1 MATARPVVSVYKSDD
16 PSAKS
21 GSLPMPHVLT
31 TPLRPDLVR
40 YVHTNVS
47 KNKRQAYAVYAKA
60 GYETAA
66 ESWGTGRAVARIP
79 RVPGGGTH
87 RSGQA
92 AFGNMC
98 RGGGMFCPT
107 KTWRRWHR
115 RVNVTQKRHAVVTA
129 LAASSLPPLV
139 MARGH
144 RIGEVSELPLVVSDG
159 AESCQKTKQAIE
171 MLKGLGCD
179 EELKKVNDSK
189 KVRSGKG
196 KMRNRRYTM
205 RRGPLVVYNEDSG
218 IVRAARN
225 IPGVETTSV
234 DALNLLQV
242 APGGNFGRFII
253 WTEGAFKKL
262 NQIYG
267 SFKGGSSKKG
277 YHLPRAMMENADVA
291 RIINSNEVQSVLKP
305 KLEAPKK
312 YGAKK
317 NGLKNKLVMARLNP
331 GSLKRKL
338 AAAKGHKEGTKQSEL
353 VQKKKKACTAASK
366 KHNKQHKTGDATFYK
381 TLMKA
386 FESKAAA
393 KKDEADGEGEAD
405 EQ

>member
-1 MATARPVVSVYKSDD
+1 MATARPVVSVYQFDE
-16 PSAKS
+16 PSTKTET
-21 GSLPMPHVLT
+21 LPMPHVLT

-40 YVHTNVS
+40 AVHTGVS
-47 KNKRQAYAVYAKA
+47 KNRRQAYAVYAKA

-115 RVNVTQKRHAVVTA
+115 RVNVTEKRHAVVSA

-159 AESCQKTKQAIE
+159 VESCQKTKQALE
-171 MLKGLGCD
+171 MLKKLGCE
-179 EELKKVNDSK
+179 EELKKVTDSK
-189 KVRSGKG
+189 KVRPGKG
-196 KMRNRRYTM
+196 KMRNRRYVM
-205 RRGPLVVYNEDSG
+205 RRGPLVVYSEDNG
-218 IVRAARN
+218 IVRAFRN
-225 IPGVETTSV
+225 IPGVETTKV
-234 DALNLLQV
+234 DSLNLLQL
-242 APGGNFGRFII
+242 APGGNFGRFIV
-253 WTEGAFKKL
+253 WTAGAFKKL
-262 NQIYG
+262 NEIYG
-267 SFKGGSSKKG
+267 SFKGGSAKKG
-277 YHLPRAMMENADVA
+277 YRLPRAMMENADVA
-291 RIINSNEVQSVLKP
+291 RIINSDEVQSVLKP

-312 YGAKK
+312 LGRKK
-317 NGLKNKLVMARLNP
+317 NPLKNKMVMARLNP
-331 GSLKRKL
+331 GILQKRL
-338 AAAKGHKEGTKQSEL
+338 ARKSAQENGTKENEL
-353 VQKKKKACTAASK
+353 VQNRKKARLQVSK
-366 KHNKQHKTGDATFYK
+366 THNKEHKKGDATFYK

-386 FESKAAA
+386 FEA
-393 KKDEADGEGEAD
+393 KVVQNREDEDAND
-405 EQ
+405 EE

>member
-1 MATARPVVSVYKSDD
+1 
-16 PSAKS
+16 
-21 GSLPMPHVLT
+21 MPHVLT

-40 YVHTNVS
+40 YVHTCVS

-87 RSGQA
+87 RAGQA

-115 RVNVTQKRHAVVTA
+115 RVNVTQKRHAVVSA

-171 MLKGLGCD
+171 LLRSLGCE
-179 EELKKVNDSK
+179 EELKKVADSK

-196 KMRNRRYTM
+196 KMRNRRYVL
-205 RRGPLVVYNEDSG
+205 RRGPLVIYNEDSG
-218 IVRAARN
+218 IVRAMRN

-242 APGGNFGRFII
+242 APGGNFGRFVI

-262 NQIYG
+262 NDIYG

-277 YHLPRAMMENADVA
+277 YRLPRAAMANADVA
-291 RIINSNEVQSVLKP
+291 RIINSDEVQSVLKP

-312 YGAKK
+312 FGRKK
-317 NGLKNKLVMARLNP
+317 NPLKNKMVMARLNP
-331 GSLKRKL
+331 GILQKKL
-338 AAAKGHKEGTKQSEL
+338 ARKSAGETGTKEGEL
-353 VQKKKKACTAASK
+353 VQSKKKARLDAAKS
-366 KHNKQHKTGDATFYK
+366 HNKEHKKGDATFYK
-381 TLMKA
+381 KLMKA
-386 FESKAAA
+386 FEAKAAE
-393 KKDEADGEGEAD
+393 KKADDAEE
-405 EQ
+405 EE

>member
-1 MATARPVVSVYKSDD
+1 MATARPVVSIYQSDD
-16 PSAKS
+16 PSTKN
-21 GSLPMPHVLT
+21 GSVPMPHVLT

-40 YVHTNVS
+40 YVHTCVS

-87 RSGQA
+87 RAGQA

-115 RVNVTQKRHAVVTA
+115 RVNVTQKRHAVVSA

-171 MLKGLGCD
+171 LLRSLGCE
-179 EELKKVNDSK
+179 EELKKVADSK

-196 KMRNRRYTM
+196 KMRNRRYVL
-205 RRGPLVVYNEDSG
+205 RRGPLVIYNEDSG
-218 IVRAARN
+218 IVRAMRN

-242 APGGNFGRFII
+242 APGGNFGRFVI

-262 NQIYG
+262 NDIYG

-277 YHLPRAMMENADVA
+277 YRLPRAAMANADVA
-291 RIINSNEVQSVLKP
+291 RIINSDEVQSVLKP

-312 YGAKK
+312 FGRKK
-317 NGLKNKLVMARLNP
+317 NPLKNKMVMARLNP
-331 GSLKRKL
+331 GILQKKL
-338 AAAKGHKEGTKQSEL
+338 ARKSAGETGTKEGEL
-353 VQKKKKACTAASK
+353 VQSKKKARLDAAKS
-366 KHNKQHKTGDATFYK
+366 HNKEHKKGDATFYK
-381 TLMKA
+381 KLMKA
-386 FESKAAA
+386 FEAKAAE
-393 KKDEADGEGEAD
+393 KKADDAEE
-405 EQ
+405 EE